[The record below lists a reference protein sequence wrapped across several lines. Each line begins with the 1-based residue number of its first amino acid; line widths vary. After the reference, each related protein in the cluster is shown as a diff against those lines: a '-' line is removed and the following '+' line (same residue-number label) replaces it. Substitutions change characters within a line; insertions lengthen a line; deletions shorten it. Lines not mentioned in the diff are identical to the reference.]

1 MSIFTKA
8 RSVQD
13 SFLALDL
20 GTETIKCLLST
31 LSTAKQVE
39 ELVLLASAQV
49 PQEDAALAPGEI
61 QNYQKLLES
70 CRQALTQVREAAEIA
85 DSKDVVIG
93 LSGEAVFDQISTV
106 RYTRPNPNTPLTK
119 AELDLFFKRIEK
131 SKEEAHPESRLINAL
146 PLEVAIDGYR
156 ALNPVGFK
164 GEELVVRYLTTFA
177 PHALISGLRK
187 LCDELE
193 LYPLAIV
200 SSAYALARACLGPNG
215 DPELSAL
222 IMDEGASTT
231 KLALLDAGDFIAST
245 SFEIAGKNLTHQ
257 IAKTLQISEETAEF
271 NKLRLDN
278 EAVLSDE
285 EIGQTSAALAKGL
298 KVWTAAFGL
307 ALEEL
312 SAYVDYLPSSLIL
325 TGGSAQ
331 LSPLRDVLANLDWA
345 ETFGATTETPQLHRL
360 QASDLPGFA
369 QLNEEVDP
377 LLVPALALLRVGAD
391 LRRQPE
397 R

>member
-1 MSIFTKA
+1 MSIFAKT
-8 RSVQD
+8 RSTQD
-13 SFLALDL
+13 GFLALDL
-20 GTETIKCLLST
+20 GTDTIKSLLAT
-31 LSTAKQVE
+31 LDRTKQTE
-39 ELVLLASAQV
+39 ELALLASAQIT
-49 PQEDAALAPGEI
+49 QETAALAPGEI
-61 QNYQKLLES
+61 QNYQELLAS
-70 CRQALTQVREAAEIA
+70 CRQALAQVRAAAEVV

-106 RYTRPNPNTPLTK
+106 RYSRPNPNAPLTK

-146 PLEVAIDGYR
+146 PLEIVIDGYR

-177 PHALISGLRK
+177 PYTLVNGLRK
-187 LCDELE
+187 LCDELD

-200 SSAYALARACLGPNG
+200 SSAYALARACLGPSG

-222 IMDEGASTT
+222 IIDSGAGTT
-231 KLALLDAGDFIAST
+231 KLTLLDAGDFIAST
-245 SFEIAGKNLTHQ
+245 SFEIGGKNLTHQ
-257 IAKTLQISEETAEF
+257 IAKTLKVPEATAEF
-271 NKLRLDN
+271 NKLHLDD
-278 EAVLSDE
+278 EATLSDE
-285 EIGQTSAALAKGL
+285 EVGETSAALAKGL
-298 KVWTAAFGL
+298 KVWAAALGL

-312 SAYVDYLPSSLIL
+312 SSYVDYLPSSIIL

-345 ETFGATTETPQLHRL
+345 ETFGSVTETPELHYL
-360 QASDLPGFA
+360 QAGDLPGFA
-369 QLNEEVDP
+369 QLNEEIDP
-377 LLVPALALLRVGAD
+377 LLIPALALLRVGAD